1 MISDT
6 TRLVFLCF
14 FASHIPISLLLDGQ
28 IFLPL
33 HWFPQVI
40 QDVRGFYV
48 STFCDTLIAGP
59 PFHTWFQ
66 SLVACELLFQVP
78 YFVLAV
84 HMLLRSS
91 KRTTTTTMMML
102 PRWFQ
107 SLSIIYGTHA
117 ATTLVPI
124 LASIL
129 WDDEITSSEKLILFG
144 FYLPYFL
151 FPASWVY
158 IMVRDD
164 DDEEEKPKSG

>member
-1 MISDT
+1 MMISNT

-28 IFLPL
+28 IVLPL
-33 HWFPQVI
+33 KWFPQVI
-40 QDVRGFYV
+40 QDVRDFYV
-48 STFCDTLIAGP
+48 STFRDSLIAGP

-66 SLVACELLFQVP
+66 SLVACELFFQVP

-84 HMLLRSS
+84 NMLLS
-91 KRTTTTTMMML
+91 KRTTML

-124 LASIL
+124 VASTL
-129 WDDEITSSEKLILFG
+129 WDDETTSSEKLILFG
-144 FYLPYFL
+144 FYLPYFI
-151 FPASWVY
+151 FPVSWVY

-164 DDEEEKPKSG
+164 DDDKAKSE